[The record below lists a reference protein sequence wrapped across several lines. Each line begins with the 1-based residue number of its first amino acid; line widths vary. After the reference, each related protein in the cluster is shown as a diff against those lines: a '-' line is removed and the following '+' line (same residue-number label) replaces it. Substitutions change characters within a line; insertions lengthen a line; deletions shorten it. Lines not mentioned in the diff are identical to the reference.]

1 MRTIPRWTAASTSIG
16 VMGSMTLFVKEERG
30 AAIMS
35 SQRNWGA
42 KVSNDT
48 PASMRSLAE
57 RFSFRLREDLLK
69 VGSVIFVVVVVVVIV
84 DTTELSAGLEIT
96 VRGYG
101 PW

>member
-1 MRTIPRWTAASTSIG
+1 MRTIPRWTAESTSIG
-16 VMGSMTLFVKEERG
+16 VMGSITVFVREERG

-48 PASMRSLAE
+48 PASIKSLAE
-57 RFSFRLREDLLK
+57 RFSLRLREDLLK
-69 VGSVIFVVVVVVVIV
+69 VGSVIFVVVVIM

-96 VRGYG
+96 VRGCC